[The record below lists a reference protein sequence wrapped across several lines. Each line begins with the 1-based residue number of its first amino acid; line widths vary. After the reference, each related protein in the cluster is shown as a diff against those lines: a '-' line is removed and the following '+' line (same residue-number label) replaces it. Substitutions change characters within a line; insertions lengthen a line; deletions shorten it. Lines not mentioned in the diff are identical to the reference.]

1 MTRAEYSKCLNDL
14 KAIRERIKGN
24 FQTVGELSK
33 DNLASDAYRLSI
45 QLEVA
50 LDKML
55 APEEG

>member
-1 MTRAEYSKCLNDL
+1 MTKAEYIKCLNDL

-24 FQTVGELSK
+24 FETVGELSK
-33 DNLASDAYRLSI
+33 DNMASDAYRLSI

-55 APEEG
+55 APDEG